1 MTPLYDLSDTIAA
14 IATPSGT
21 SGIAVI
27 KISGPSSLDIL
38 RRVFV
43 SHTDPGTH
51 PRHMILGTVRDVDT
65 PIDKVLAC
73 YMKAP
78 ASYTGDDVVEI
89 QCHGGQLL
97 AEIILGLTISVGAR
111 LAEPGEFTRR
121 AFLNGKIDLIQ
132 AESIM
137 ELISAH
143 NRAYAEKA
151 ERLLAGDLSRDITAI
166 RESLKSVTAT
176 CEATIEFEDSDGPGI
191 SPVETITNEITNI
204 MNAIRPLIAA
214 YDSTR
219 KLNRGYT
226 IALTGPVNSGK
237 STLFNTLLGYRRA
250 IVHDH
255 PGTTRDWITE
265 HCTFPA
271 ADVILTDTAGIRMT
285 SNSIE
290 KAGIDAAH
298 DIVQSADIILHLN
311 ESPDSESIGTTQT
324 EQHHIYVATKADLRS
339 DTSYPSPWIPV
350 SCKTGSGIVKLKTL
364 INDTLTQIIDTNPES
379 PYIVTSRQHT
389 LLNSAYDRSGH
400 ALEILS
406 DATLELAAQDL
417 HEALLDI
424 HTLIGTNTQPDILDT
439 VFSRFCIGK

>member
-27 KISGPSSLDIL
+27 KVSGPSSLDIL
-38 RRVFV
+38 NRMFV

-51 PRHMILGTVRDVDT
+51 PRQMILGTVRDGDTAVD
-65 PIDKVLAC
+65 KALAC

-78 ASYTGDDVVEI
+78 ASYTSDDVVEVH
-89 QCHGGQLL
+89 CHGGQLL
-97 AEIILGLTISVGAR
+97 AEIILGLALTAGAR

-166 RESLKSVTAT
+166 RESLESVTAT
-176 CEATIEFEDSDGPGI
+176 CEAAIEFEDSDGTGI
-191 SPVETITNEITNI
+191 STVEAITDDITKI
-204 MNAIRPLIAA
+204 MTAIQPLIDA

-255 PGTTRDWITE
+255 PGTTRDWINE

-271 ADVILTDTAGIRMT
+271 ADVILTDTAGIRIT
-285 SNSIE
+285 SDSIE

-311 ESPDSESIGTTQT
+311 ESPESESIVTAMDG
-324 EQHHIYVATKADLRS
+324 QHHIYVAAKADLRP
-339 DTSYPSPWIPV
+339 DLQDPDPWIPV
-350 SCKTGSGIVKLKTL
+350 SCKTGSGIWELKNI
-364 INDTLTQIIDTNPES
+364 INDTLSKIIDANPAA
-379 PYIVTSRQHT
+379 PYIVTSRQHA
-389 LLNSAYDRSGH
+389 LLSSAYAHTGH
-400 ALEILS
+400 ALEVLS
-406 DATLELAAQDL
+406 DATLELASQDL
-417 HEALLDI
+417 HEALADI
-424 HTLIGTNTQPDILDT
+424 HTLIGINTHPDILDT